1 MLGTNHFLLPV
12 GFRGFFS
19 RGVTWSSG
27 RAEGGRFKALAL
39 WTVTEIEHGT
49 LSPCGIFLRT
59 TQVDHVG
66 IAMSSRVGRAHESVF
81 RQS

>member
-39 WTVTEIEHGT
+39 WTVTEIEHC
-49 LSPCGIFLRT
+49 SPCGKVFLRT
-59 TQVDHVG
+59 TQVDHVA
-66 IAMSSRVGRAHESVF
+66 IAMSSRVGRAHKSVF